1 MIALQCYVS
10 FCCYLVIKLYL
21 NSFAT
26 PWTVACQASLS
37 MEFSRQEHWNGLPF
51 SSPGD
56 CPDPR
61 MELLSPVLTGGV
73 LTTESPEKPKLVS
86 AV

>member
-26 PWTVACQASLS
+26 PWTVACQAPLS
-37 MEFSRQEHWNGLPF
+37 MEFSRQGLPF

-56 CPDPR
+56 RPDPG

-73 LTTESPEKPKLVS
+73 FTTEPPGKPKLVS